1 MGGRQIE
8 HSYSKVG
15 QSVGS
20 GVQSLCVHVCK
31 RAIRLFLLPCYKM
44 FAFHHFF
51 FFPVQGSVG
60 GFIFV
65 CMSVCVCVCV
75 YLCY

>member
-20 GVQSLCVHVCK
+20 MKSACVCVFVCK
-31 RAIRLFLLPCYKM
+31 RVIQLFLFPCYKM
-44 FAFHHFF
+44 FAFNTSSSSSSSH
-51 FFPVQGSVG
+51 PESVG
-60 GFIFV
+60 GFFF
-65 CMSVCVCVCV
+65 VCVCV

>member
-20 GVQSLCVHVCK
+20 MKS
-31 RAIRLFLLPCYKM
+31 A
-44 FAFHHFF
+44 
-51 FFPVQGSVG
+51 
-60 GFIFV
+60 
-65 CMSVCVCVCV
+65 CVCV
-75 YLCY
+75 YVCVLACGTIVSVPVL